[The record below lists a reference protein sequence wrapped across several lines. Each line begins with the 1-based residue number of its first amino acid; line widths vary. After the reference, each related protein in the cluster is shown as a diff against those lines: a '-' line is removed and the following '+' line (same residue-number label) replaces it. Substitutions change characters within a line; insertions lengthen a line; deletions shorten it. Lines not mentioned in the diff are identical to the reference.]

1 MDEDNINE
9 EGMSVDVARRRLLK
23 IGIYA
28 APAIMFLG
36 KVRIARASTC
46 QDQNSQG
53 NDDCQGN
60 QDQQ

>member
-1 MDEDNINE
+1 MDKHNVNE
-9 EGMSVDVARRRLLK
+9 EGMNVDEVRRKLLK

-28 APAIMFLG
+28 APAVMFLG

-46 QDQNSQG
+46 DGQNSQG